1 MITQALQKR
10 TTNLWFSRIS
20 GPDHF
25 IPGMCIILPQSSHYQ
40 AVNTALK
47 LWLRSAAEIVI
58 RHRVKSHSIEAKH
71 GSASRLSRAL
81 LYLND
86 GFAYIDF
93 CDIHR
98 NYPFQSNTPFT
109 FESDID
115 VSISGASILLMCVLL
130 IPIFLQAESE
140 SYA

>member
-1 MITQALQKR
+1 
-10 TTNLWFSRIS
+10 
-20 GPDHF
+20 
-25 IPGMCIILPQSSHYQ
+25 MCIILPQSSHYQ

-86 GFAYIDF
+86 GFVYIDF

-109 FESDID
+109 FESNID

-130 IPIFLQAESE
+130 IPIFCKLNLSHMLELALISDIQPDTIIFFLIG
-140 SYA
+140 YFNKI